1 MTNLS
6 ITIDGET
13 IVICGIN
20 PPMSLRL
27 TIDDAGKLR
36 DCIDNVLGIILIERG
51 INDTRSDAD

>member
-27 TIDDAGKLR
+27 TIDEAGKLR
-36 DCIDNVLGIILIERG
+36 DCIDNVLVDYFDRERD
-51 INDTRSDAD
+51 I